1 MGYHFKGGSM
11 EKSKQK
17 RIIRELAS
25 NIADEI
31 TAKIA
36 DGEIPVEWDGR
47 ELRQLFADKA
57 SDATFNFRK
66 DLKRRYRDYRNFV
79 ITHII

>member
-1 MGYHFKGGSM
+1 MAN
-11 EKSKQK
+11 SKLTA
-17 RIIRELAS
+17 RAS
-25 NIADEI
+25 WQAL
-31 TAKIA
+31 TAHYQQIK
-36 DGEIPVEWDGR
+36 DLT
-47 ELRQLFADKA
+47 LRQLFADKA